1 MLGVVDRALPGARNV
16 LTPFALAMPESG
28 EVDLDKIRETI
39 DEELEREGGA
49 LLRRVALTTAVFA
62 AIAAIASLLAGS
74 TVNEALVLKSEA
86 GQLQAQ
92 ASDQWAYY
100 QAKGIKAA
108 IASSTAGATGPGR
121 AATADSARANAAR
134 YTREQDDI
142 ARQARALERDR
153 DARNHDADARLA
165 KHQFFAYSVAVLQVA
180 IALGAVAALTRR
192 RLVWYFSASLGIIG
206 VLFLGAALRP

>member
-1 MLGVVDRALPGARNV
+1 
-16 LTPFALAMPESG
+16 MPEAG
-28 EVDLDKIRETI
+28 EVDLVKIRETI

-49 LLRRVALTTAVFA
+49 LLRAVALTTAILA

-86 GQLQAQ
+86 AQLQAQ
-92 ASDQWAYY
+92 ASDQWGYY

-108 IASSTAGATGPGR
+108 IASSSVLAGSARTAA
-121 AATADSARANAAR
+121 ADSARAQAAR

-142 ARQARALERDR
+142 ARHARALEAER
-153 DARNHDADARLA
+153 DAHNRDADARLA
-165 KHQFFAYSVAVLQVA
+165 KHHFFAYSVAVLQVA

-192 RLVWYFSASLGIIG
+192 RLVWLFSASLGIVG
-206 VLFLGAALRP
+206 VIFLGIALRR

>member
-1 MLGVVDRALPGARNV
+1 
-16 LTPFALAMPESG
+16 MPESS

-49 LLRRVALTTAVFA
+49 LLRRVALTTAIFA

-86 GQLQAQ
+86 AQLQAQ

-108 IASSTAGATGPGR
+108 IASSTVLVAGSTR
-121 AATADSARANAAR
+121 TAAADSARAQAAR

-142 ARQARALERDR
+142 ARHARALEAER
-153 DARNHDADARLA
+153 DAHNHDADAGLA
-165 KHQFFAYSVAVLQVA
+165 KHHYFAYAVAVLQVA

-192 RLVWYFSASLGIIG
+192 RLVWLFSASLGVIG
-206 VLFLGAALRP
+206 VIFLGVALHR

>member
-1 MLGVVDRALPGARNV
+1 
-16 LTPFALAMPESG
+16 MPESS

-49 LLRRVALTTAVFA
+49 LLRLVALTTAVFA

-74 TVNEALVLKSEA
+74 TVNEALVLKSEST
-86 GQLQAQ
+86 QLQAQ

-108 IASSTAGATGPGR
+108 IASSTIDVPASSRRSAE
-121 AATADSARANAAR
+121 DSARALVAR
-134 YTREQDDI
+134 YAREQDDI
-142 ARQARALERDR
+142 ARRARELERER
-153 DARNHDADARLA
+153 DARSHDADALLA
-165 KHQFFAYSVAVLQVA
+165 KHHLFAYSVAVLQVA

-192 RLVWYFSASLGIIG
+192 RLVWLFSASLGIVG
-206 VLFLGAALRP
+206 VAFLGAALFHG